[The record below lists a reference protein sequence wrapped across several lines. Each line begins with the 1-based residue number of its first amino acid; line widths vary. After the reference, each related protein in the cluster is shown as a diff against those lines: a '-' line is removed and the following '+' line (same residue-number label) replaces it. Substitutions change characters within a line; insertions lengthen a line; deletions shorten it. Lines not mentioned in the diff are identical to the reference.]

1 HDSTEEASVTML
13 NDLTRLYYSVMRKY
27 ILLIF
32 VLFAA
37 SVLNVPLSYGSSN
50 ADHDCTK
57 YHKLTSNEAQNI
69 LQGGIPASKVLEI
82 NPGPV
87 KGVWEIV
94 FEVRGQKGIV
104 YIGLSKELLI
114 SGDIFDLKARRN
126 LTGERISIL
135 NRIDVSQIPLGGA
148 IVMGDKNAPKKVI
161 VFTDPD

>member
-1 HDSTEEASVTML
+1 ML
-13 NDLTRLYYSVMRKY
+13 PPAGISMLCYVVMLKY
-27 ILLIF
+27 IFFIF
-32 VLFAA
+32 VFVVA
-37 SVLNVPLSYGSSN
+37 SMLNVPLSNGSSD

-57 YHKLTSNEAQNI
+57 CHKLSLDEAQNI
-69 LQGGIPASKVLEI
+69 VQGGIPASKVIEI

-114 SGDIFDLKARRN
+114 DGHIINLKARAD
-126 LTGERISIL
+126 LTGERLANL
-135 NRIDVSQIPLGGA
+135 NRIDISQMPLDGA
-148 IVMGDKNAPKKVI
+148 LVMGDANAPKKVI

>member
-1 HDSTEEASVTML
+1 M
-13 NDLTRLYYSVMRKY
+13 LYYSVMRKY

-37 SVLNVPLSYGSSN
+37 SVLNVPLSYGSGN

-57 YHKLTSNEAQNI
+57 CHKLSPDEAQSI
-69 LQGGIPASKVLEI
+69 IQGGIPASKVLEV

-104 YIGLSKELLI
+104 YVGLSKELLI
-114 SGDIFDLKARRN
+114 SGDIFDLKAKRN
-126 LTGERISIL
+126 LTGERLSNL
-135 NRIDVSQIPLGGA
+135 NRIDISKIPLDEA
-148 IVMGDKNAPKKVI
+148 LVMGDANATKKVI